1 MKNTAQQSQFH
12 KQIGLWLVAI
22 AVILTAAFLKYK
34 SKCPGGRVTNN
45 ETYLY

>member
-22 AVILTAAFLKYK
+22 AVILTAAFKRK